1 MKNLFNSPF
10 KGIVEDFKSRKACYN
25 QDWSN
30 ALCSGPRYIRYV
42 HDHFNNLNFFSFICF
57 FLPPTNIGFDC
68 FDIWMFMSGYWLQQ
82 LICSLL
88 LLFLLSLLASNLAK
102 KQVLTYFKEV
112 FICVLRLYLSHTHTH
127 TQSPEWS
134 WFLSSD
140 GSLSTVHT
148 LASTAICGIIHSLFG
163 GQPLLILGVAEPTV
177 IMYSYLY
184 SFAKGNNAIGKE
196 LYLAWV
202 GW

>member
-127 TQSPEWS
+127 TISRMI
-134 WFLSSD
+134 LI
-140 GSLSTVHT
+140 SLFRWKLEHRSHAGFYCYMWYHT
-148 LASTAICGIIHSLFG
+148 LVVWWPAFVDLRSCRAHC
-163 GQPLLILGVAEPTV
+163 
-177 IMYSYLY
+177 
-184 SFAKGNNAIGKE
+184 NN
-196 LYLAWV
+196 V
-202 GW
+202 